1 MGEPVFEIGDL
12 PGINNDQDLPAVDW
26 VWANPAQALAELVEP
41 FGCRVVWR
49 PFSDD
54 VVIRQ
59 VGFGA
64 DLPDIDYESFTPAID
79 LPERPSRL
87 AVVGA
92 ETAYTCAFALEAV
105 GQEPW
110 GEIKPINE
118 LSYKPAAGWSVSPPP
133 YFWNL
138 TVPDANP
145 ALGIF
150 FPGIKISTLTPD
162 EYRNLA
168 KSCVFRMYRI
178 TMLPLNGPKFLEPG
192 LEHVDFPAFERV
204 AGLGGAM
211 RSVEALRYF
220 KLLDGILTT
229 RRDDL
234 GQTIV
239 DPPRVHGVF
248 NRGAANYWTNTNKR
262 ESVTEGFSID
272 AERGLVTFN
281 RYMFR
286 LNPTAN
292 AILAE
297 LAGGLVSNGVAAEK
311 IDAAELVLV
320 CSCSVR
326 DITTHQFD
334 RVQRLR
340 DIGPLGLTWERIIHR
355 EDIRLVKY
363 AEFDPNTWQVTAR
376 EDNGGEVDTAA
387 NFYLDGAEKEYAM
400 IGTATRK
407 YPGILPVHPDG
418 ALQQFTFEVG
428 GGGPPTTT
436 ISRNSE
442 HANWMPSYKAQRG
455 GQRLKIVVDMASQMS
470 GWQALVQA
478 AKNSGGSTSTLRRG
492 PA

>member
-1 MGEPVFEIGDL
+1 
-12 PGINNDQDLPAVDW
+12 
-26 VWANPAQALAELVEP
+26 
-41 FGCRVVWR
+41 
-49 PFSDD
+49 
-54 VVIRQ
+54 
-59 VGFGA
+59 
-64 DLPDIDYESFTPAID
+64 
-79 LPERPSRL
+79 
-87 AVVGA
+87 
-92 ETAYTCAFALEAV
+92 
-105 GQEPW
+105 
-110 GEIKPINE
+110 
-118 LSYKPAAGWSVSPPP
+118 
-133 YFWNL
+133 
-138 TVPDANP
+138 
-145 ALGIF
+145 
-150 FPGIKISTLTPD
+150 
-162 EYRNLA
+162 
-168 KSCVFRMYRI
+168 
-178 TMLPLNGPKFLEPG
+178 
-192 LEHVDFPAFERV
+192 
-204 AGLGGAM
+204 M